1 MITTIVYVFGT
12 RPELIKMIPLIMESK
27 KNPAIKTVVCSTG
40 QHRDMLQ
47 SLYQFFNLQPDIDF
61 QLMKPNQNL
70 VSLHSETMLRMLDV
84 ISEYRPDW
92 VVVQGDTTSA
102 HAAAM
107 AAFYQKVKVGH
118 VEAGLRTYDIH
129 SPFPEEMNRRAI
141 GLVARAHFCPTDE
154 AEVHLKQEKTD
165 ASSYIEVTGNTGI
178 DTLHLVDELFEKNKE
193 LAGTYAQNFS
203 YLNIDRF
210 VLATQHR
217 RENFGQPQEQILKAL
232 MTVASQHQIDIL
244 FPVHPNPNVRE
255 AVEKILQPKSAGS
268 LAVWARPED
277 NVQKTKPG
285 RIFLIEP
292 LDYPALIFAMKNCRF
307 VMTDSGGI
315 QEEAPTFKKEILVL
329 RQSTERPEGVA
340 AGFSKLVGTEYNSI
354 VQAANEVFQT
364 HTEVRSLGANPF
376 GDGQASKRIISSLLK
391 NSL

>member
-1 MITTIVYVFGT
+1 MKTVVYVFGT

-47 SLYQFFNLQPDIDF
+47 SLYQFFDLKPDIDF

-70 VSLHSETMLRMLDV
+70 VTLHAETMLRMIDV
-84 ISEYRPDW
+84 INEYKPDW
-92 VVVQGDTTSA
+92 VIVQGDTTSA

-107 AAFYQKVKVGH
+107 AAFYMKVKVGH

-141 GLVARAHFCPTDE
+141 GLVASAHFCPTIE
-154 AEVHLKQEKTD
+154 AEKHLKQEKID
-165 ASSYIEVTGNTGI
+165 AASYIEVTGNTGI
-178 DTLHLVDELFEKNKE
+178 DTLHLVDNLFEKNSE
-193 LAGTYAQNFS
+193 LAVTYAQNFS
-203 YLNIDRF
+203 YLNRDRF

-217 RENFGQPQEQILKAL
+217 RENFGEPQEQILKAL
-232 MTVASQHQIDIL
+232 MTVASEHQIDIL
-244 FPVHPNPNVRE
+244 FPVHPNPNVRV
-255 AVEKILQPKSAGS
+255 AVEKILQPKKTGS
-268 LAVWARPED
+268 IAVWARPED
-277 NVQKTKPG
+277 RIQKSKPG

-340 AGFSKLVGTEYNSI
+340 AGFSKLVGTECNSI
-354 VQAANEVFQT
+354 VAAANTILSTQSGQ
-364 HTEVRSLGANPF
+364 RPLGPNPF
-376 GDGQASKRIISSLLK
+376 GDGQASIRILNSLLQ
-391 NSL
+391 NI